1 MITDKELKAS
11 YVWCGHK
18 SCRNNRIIKT
28 SMDRRKAIL
37 KRDTRKEIKNEIQ
50 TT

>member
-1 MITDKELKAS
+1 MISDKELKYS

-28 SMDRRKAIL
+28 KMDKRRAIL
-37 KRDTRKEIKNEIQ
+37 KRDTKKEVKLGLEG
-50 TT
+50 T